1 MPKDIKQDNSDA
13 TMELAT
19 NPLVDA
25 TELSNQSQVLS
36 TRGFFGIGIENS
48 KTKVN
53 LGTLWRSANL
63 FNVAFIFTVK
73 HRFTKQASDT
83 MKSDRHI
90 PMYSFSDITDLYEH
104 LPYNCQLVG
113 VELTEN
119 AVSLPRFVHPERAVY
134 LLGAEDHGLTKEAV
148 EKCHHVI
155 QIPSLK
161 PFSMNV
167 AVAGSIIMYD
177 RYIKIEGRGRP

>member
-1 MPKDIKQDNSDA
+1 
-13 TMELAT
+13 MELET
-19 NPLVDA
+19 DTLVDES
-25 TELSNQSQVLS
+25 ELSNQPQVLPA
-36 TRGFFGIGIENS
+36 RGFFGIGIENS

-63 FNVAFIFTVK
+63 FNAAFIFTVK

-90 PMYSFSDITDLYEH
+90 PMYSFTDIADMYEH

-113 VELTEN
+113 VELTDN
-119 AVSLPRFVHPERAVY
+119 AIALPRFAHPERAVY

-148 EKCHHVI
+148 EKCHHII

-167 AVAGSIIMYD
+167 AVAGSIVMYD
-177 RYIKIEGRGRP
+177 RFIKI